1 MPCYGTVTPS
11 DLREPTIEIVCERCA
26 RRERYSVAS
35 LIAAPGTDAK
45 LSGCCPVFCC
55 GRVAAELLAK
65 QSLDIGLVVND
76 ENERVQ
82 WTPLGFKEPPES
94 ARGNR
99 ITKLVEPGSLST
111 SIEPPC
117 CLTTMS

>member
-76 ENERVQ
+76 ENERFNG
-82 WTPLGFKEPPES
+82 PLSVSKNRPNRREAIGSRNWSNP
-94 ARGNR
+94 ARSR
-99 ITKLVEPGSLST
+99 RRSSRRAA
-111 SIEPPC
+111 
-117 CLTTMS
+117 